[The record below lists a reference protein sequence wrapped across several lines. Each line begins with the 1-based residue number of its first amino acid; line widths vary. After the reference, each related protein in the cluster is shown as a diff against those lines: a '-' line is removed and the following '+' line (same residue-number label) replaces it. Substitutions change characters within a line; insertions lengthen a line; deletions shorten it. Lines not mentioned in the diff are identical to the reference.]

1 MDRKQF
7 LHTIAGAALAPL
19 VPKSLAAPRVAAA
32 ATHAVAACQFSPSVP
47 EGPFYFDA
55 KLVRKE
61 IAEGRPGIPIE
72 YRLTVVNAECQPV
85 ANAVVDIWQ
94 CDSDGVYSGYPG
106 QITGANT
113 TGMTFLRGVQST
125 DAQGLARFTA
135 IYPGWYPRRLTHL
148 HVKIHLSSRTVVTT
162 NVFYPDAANAEVY
175 ASPQYKARGPN
186 PTTVDQD
193 VELKGDIARF
203 KTLMLNVTQDPSR
216 RYLGVYTFG
225 IAGQPTV
232 RS

>member
-19 VPKSLAAPRVAAA
+19 IPKSLAAPGLAAA
-32 ATHAVAACQFSPSVP
+32 ATPAVAACQFSPSVP

-72 YRLTVVNAECQPV
+72 YRLTVVNADCQPV

-94 CDSDGVYSGYPG
+94 CDRDGAYSGYAG
-106 QITGANT
+106 QATGANT
-113 TGMTFLRGVQST
+113 IGMTFLRGVQST
-125 DAQGLARFTA
+125 DAQGLVRFTA

-148 HVKIHLSSRTVVTT
+148 HVKIHLSSKTIVTT
-162 NVFYPDAANAEVY
+162 NLFYPDAVNAEVY
-175 ASPQYKARGPN
+175 ASSQYKALGLN

-193 VELKGDIARF
+193 VELKGDSARF
-203 KTLMLNVTQDPSR
+203 KTLMLNLTQDGSG
-216 RYLGVYTFG
+216 RYLGAYTFG
-225 IAGQPTV
+225 IAGATT
-232 RS
+232 